1 MAKNDTY
8 NEATVFEY
16 PGMTVRVFRPILTPE
31 ERSRRMKEI
40 EKAAVNLLLS
50 LERGK
55 T

>member
-1 MAKNDTY
+1 MADQY
-8 NEATVFEY
+8 EEAKVLHY
-16 PGMTVRVFRPILTPE
+16 PGMTIRVFRPILTQE
-31 ERSRRMKEI
+31 ERNRRMKEI